1 MFCTHVAWVCLICL
15 LLCKEEGFSPVSL
28 QLLRG
33 WIWASMR
40 CPCLCLLK
48 INDIEIERVAQFN
61 FLGLIISSN
70 LKWQSHIDHISIKI
84 SRVIGIMYRMKDIY
98 PQ

>member
-1 MFCTHVAWVCLICL
+1 M
-15 LLCKEEGFSPVSL
+15 VSI
-28 QLLRG
+28 Q
-33 WIWASMR
+33 IEKTVNY
-40 CPCLCLLK
+40 PNLK

-98 PQ
+98 PQEILQMIYSTLIIPHFNYYLPCLGIKCFRRT